1 MEQNLKLK
9 IMLKTTDKIA
19 VWMESNLDDDYGK
32 MGISALRYLNNE
44 IVCVVDSTFAG
55 KKLSEVSIQGILS
68 NENESKN
75 YAWDGARGESNASF
89 PLNSRN
95 EEVNHNQMHKPRI
108 CTL

>member
-44 IVCVVDSTFAG
+44 IVCVVDSVLQAKSFQRFQLYKKTF
-55 KKLSEVSIQGILS
+55 Q
-68 NENESKN
+68 
-75 YAWDGARGESNASF
+75 
-89 PLNSRN
+89 
-95 EEVNHNQMHKPRI
+95 
-108 CTL
+108 

>member
-44 IVCVVDSTFAG
+44 IVCVVDSVFCRQKAFRSFNYT
-55 KKLSEVSIQGILS
+55 KRHS
-68 NENESKN
+68 NNRK
-75 YAWDGARGESNASF
+75 YR
-89 PLNSRN
+89 
-95 EEVNHNQMHKPRI
+95 
-108 CTL
+108 